1 MVIFYK
7 TYLAMAIGAKLSKE
21 SKGSGVRV
29 GKPVQTVQRQAEGED
44 RRSYRTWEVGYRQM
58 VSLKCR

>member
-29 GKPVQTVQRQAEGED
+29 GKPVQTVQRQAVES
-44 RRSYRTWEVGYRQM
+44 RVVHVTQ
-58 VSLKCR
+58 

>member
-1 MVIFYK
+1 MEKLVVIFYQ

-29 GKPVQTVQRQAEGED
+29 GKPLQTVQWQAWQSRVLD
-44 RRSYRTWEVGYRQM
+44 VTQ
-58 VSLKCR
+58 